1 MFTKSID
8 MLNLNKPLNPKPLND
23 VQILIVDNDRDNRE
37 LYAFVLEGCGAG
49 VITAGSVQD
58 GLALLNGWIP
68 KVLICEM
75 RFLGESVYP
84 LICRIRYL
92 ARKHSR
98 MIPILIISTCS
109 RTEFTQHWRLKT
121 EAYLLKP
128 VSLDDFVDEVWNLT
142 QETEITYPLNIQS

>member
-1 MFTKSID
+1 
-8 MLNLNKPLNPKPLND
+8 MLNLNKLLTPKPLND

-37 LYAFVLEGCGAG
+37 LYAFVLEGCGAQ

-58 GLALLNGWIP
+58 GLALLNSWIP

-84 LICRIRYL
+84 LICRSRHL
-92 ARKHSR
+92 ARKHGR
-98 MIPILIISTCS
+98 IIPILMTSTCP
-109 RTEFTQHWRLKT
+109 RTEFTQPWRLKT

-128 VSLDDFVDEVWNLT
+128 VNLDDFLDEVWKLT
-142 QETEITYPLNIQS
+142 QETELAYPLSFEC